1 MSPPVPEGTK
11 IAEITGDPLAI
22 GARPRP
28 DPDRTPTGPR
38 PDPDRTPTGPRPDP
52 DRTPTPMRNSY
63 WSLGAPAPAKRRA

>member
-38 PDPDRTPTGPRPDP
+38 PDPDRTPT
-52 DRTPTPMRNSY
+52 PMRNSY